1 MNARSPVLEGSIPQ
15 RTIFQD
21 LVTEFGKTRS
31 SNTTLVK
38 LRSLSDVY
46 TRCILNIIKLK
57 KYEDAT
63 TDQAWKKAMD
73 AEIEMIEKK
82 NMGIGW

>member
-1 MNARSPVLEGSIPQ
+1 MQYECKIISIRSVPQ

-21 LVTEFGKTRS
+21 LVTEFGQIRS

-46 TRCILNIIKLK
+46 TRCNLNIIKLK
-57 KYEDAT
+57 KYEDAA
-63 TDQAWKKAMD
+63 TDQA
-73 AEIEMIEKK
+73 
-82 NMGIGW
+82 